1 MIFNLRSEAP
11 ALFVNDWR
19 RFVDDD
25 LVAGDVA
32 GSVAVDAVDVVCAS
46 ITGSEVHSVDALE
59 QHEAELK
66 ASAGL
71 WRRGDVIVGDGLG
84 ISGLVV
90 EDGLQ
95 QVTDA
100 NELFFELC
108 VSLALPPQ
116 ADRILK
122 ARACF

>member
-1 MIFNLRSEAP
+1 M
-11 ALFVNDWR
+11 
-19 RFVDDD
+19 
-25 LVAGDVA
+25 
-32 GSVAVDAVDVVCAS
+32 
-46 ITGSEVHSVDALE
+46 HSVDALE

-66 ASAGL
+66 ASVGL
-71 WRRGDVIVGDGLG
+71 WRRGDVIVGEGLR
-84 ISGLVV
+84 IPGLVV
-90 EDGLQ
+90 EDGVQ

-122 ARACF
+122 ARACFKLIWKNRGPIVLCTGDSKGL

>member
-1 MIFNLRSEAP
+1 MRIEGNRKVS
-11 ALFVNDWR
+11 V
-19 RFVDDD
+19 
-25 LVAGDVA
+25 
-32 GSVAVDAVDVVCAS
+32 GSWKVV
-46 ITGSEVHSVDALE
+46 TD
-59 QHEAELK
+59 
-66 ASAGL
+66 
-71 WRRGDVIVGDGLG
+71 VGDGLG